1 LNQLETG
8 TQGSID
14 GYMISFYLGIV
25 FVIGIILVQIFFK
38 KYYEEKS
45 KFIFIFLLIF
55 NILLYVINFSFL
67 YNVTIIGYSINDVLT
82 NAIEYGFA
90 EIDNTNDVERIF
102 PVLFYLM
109 ITINVAVCLI
119 NIKRKKKC

>member
-1 LNQLETG
+1 MFL
-8 TQGSID
+8 
-14 GYMISFYLGIV
+14 
-25 FVIGIILVQIFFK
+25 K
-38 KYYEEKS
+38 KRHEEKS

-55 NILLYVINFSFL
+55 NILLYVSNFSFL

-82 NAIEYGFA
+82 NAIEYRIA
-90 EIDNTNDVERIF
+90 EINNTNNVERIY

-119 NIKRKKKC
+119 NIIKKNYGEQKKEHRS